1 MIPLPNPFDYLG
13 TAAGKVAADAWT
25 AACLGIFNAGMWL
38 LKVALSIVDF
48 FTTPD
53 ISEGGPG
60 REVYESTFWIAVT
73 LMLIL
78 TLAQLGISAFR
89 RDGKNFAQVLIGTG
103 QFLMIW
109 VGWLAYGATVIAA
122 CGGLTKALMHRLLH
136 INKWV
141 QFEPLGTQ
149 LSPKNVTDGT
159 IATVLA
165 ILGLMMILAAI
176 GHILVMLT
184 RAGALIIL
192 AATTPIS
199 AAGLSTEFGRSWFW
213 KSFRWFHAA
222 ALTPVLMVLVLGI
235 GVQLTAGA
243 TTGLTDDLQKSIG
256 TAIPGVL
263 LILMACFC
271 PLALFK
277 LLAFT
282 DPGTTSGA
290 AMRAGMAAQ
299 GGIGGLLGGSQ
310 SGSTTSAAA
319 ASDGQGRSQGESSA
333 EDATAGRFSS
343 SSSSSGDSGSSGGSG
358 GDSGGGPTGLL
369 GKIGA
374 AAGPVGQAAA
384 TGLGFASNLG
394 NKAATIGAD
403 LSNQMGVG
411 HNQYVP
417 DFSSPARRAGGSS
430 KEDGNPAVNGS
441 GPSSPDADQGQSGSP
456 TPPMPTPPAPSM
468 PSAAPTTGGGGGAA
482 AAGGGATPPPVV

>member
-38 LKVALSIVDF
+38 LKVALTIVDF

-53 ISEGGPG
+53 ISEEGPG
-60 REVYESTFWIAVT
+60 RVVYQTTFWLAVT

-78 TLAQLGISAFR
+78 TMAQLGISAFR

-109 VGWLAYGATVIAA
+109 VGWLAYGVTVIAA
-122 CGGLTKALMHRLLH
+122 CGGLTKALMDRLLH
-136 INKWV
+136 IEKWAE
-141 QFEPLGTQ
+141 FEPLGTQ
-149 LSPKNVTDGT
+149 LSPKDVTDGT

-165 ILGLMMILAAI
+165 ILGLMMVLAAI

-235 GVQLTAGA
+235 GAQLTAGA
-243 TTGLTDDLQKSIG
+243 TTGMTDDLQKSIG

-299 GGIGGLLGGSQ
+299 GGIGGVLGGSQ
-310 SGSTTSAAA
+310 SGGTTSAAS

-333 EDATAGRFSS
+333 EDTTSGRF
-343 SSSSSGDSGSSGGSG
+343 GSN
-358 GDSGGGPTGLL
+358 GGGANGFL
-369 GKIGA
+369 GKLGA
-374 AAGPVGQAAA
+374 VAGPVGQAAA
-384 TGLGFASNLG
+384 AGIGFADNLG
-394 NKAATIGAD
+394 NRAATIGAD

-417 DFSSPARRAGGSS
+417 DFSSSRRGGGSS

-441 GPSSPDADQGQSGSP
+441 GPSSPKADQGQNGSPAAP
-456 TPPMPTPPAPSM
+456 TPPIPPVPTPPTPPAPSM
-468 PSAAPTTGGGGGAA
+468 PSAAPTTGGGAA
-482 AAGGGATPPPVV
+482 AAGGATPPPVV

>member
-1 MIPLPNPFDYLG
+1 MVLLPLPPNPFDYLG

-25 AACLGIFNAGMWL
+25 AACLGVFNAGMWL
-38 LKVALSIVDF
+38 LKVALTIVDF

-53 ISEGGPG
+53 ISEAGPG
-60 REVYESTFWIAVT
+60 REIYQTTFWLAVT

-78 TLAQLGISAFR
+78 TMAQLGISAFR

-109 VGWLAYGATVIAA
+109 VGWIAYGVTVIAA

-136 INKWV
+136 IEKWA

-149 LSPKNVTDGT
+149 LSPKDVTDGT

-165 ILGLMMILAAI
+165 ILGLMMVLAAI

-243 TTGLTDDLQKSIG
+243 ATGLEDGLQSSIG

-277 LLAFT
+277 LLAFV

-299 GGIGGLLGGSQ
+299 GGISGLMGGSQ
-310 SGSTTSAAA
+310 SGGTTSAASA
-319 ASDGQGRSQGESSA
+319 GDGQGRSQGESSA
-333 EDATAGRFSS
+333 EDTTSGRF
-343 SSSSSGDSGSSGGSG
+343 SGSSGGG
-358 GDSGGGPTGLL
+358 FMGKL
-369 GKIGA
+369 GALGA
-374 AAGPVGQAAA
+374 VGQAAA
-384 TGLGFASNLG
+384 TGLNFADNLA
-394 NKAATIGAD
+394 NRATTIGAD

-417 DFSSPARRAGGSS
+417 DFSSPRRGGGSS

-441 GPSSPDADQGQSGSP
+441 GPDADQGQGGSQ
-456 TPPMPTPPAPSM
+456 TPPSPPMPPTPTPPAPSM
-468 PSAAPTTGGGGGAA
+468 PSAPTTGGSGGAA
-482 AAGGGATPPPVV
+482 AAGGATPPPVV

>member
-13 TAAGKVAADAWT
+13 SAAGKVAADAWT

-60 REVYESTFWIAVT
+60 RVVYQSTFWIAVT

-136 INKWV
+136 IEKWAE
-141 QFEPLGTQ
+141 FEPLGTQ
-149 LSPKNVTDGT
+149 LSPKDVTDGT

-165 ILGLMMILAAI
+165 ILGLMMVLAAI

-310 SGSTTSAAA
+310 SGGTTSAAST
-319 ASDGQGRSQGESSA
+319 SDGQGRSQGEAAA
-333 EDATAGRFSS
+333 EDTTSGRF
-343 SSSSSGDSGSSGGSG
+343 GGGS
-358 GDSGGGPTGLL
+358 TGLL

-374 AAGPVGQAAA
+374 VAGPVGQAAA
-384 TGLGFASNLG
+384 AGLGFAENLG

-417 DFSSPARRAGGSS
+417 DFSPPSRRGGGSS
-430 KEDGNPAVNGS
+430 QEDGNPAVNGS
-441 GPSSPDADQGQSGSP
+441 GPPSPDADQGQNGSP
-456 TPPMPTPPAPSM
+456 TPPVPPPPTPPAPSM

-482 AAGGGATPPPVV
+482 AAGGATPPPVV